1 MQVSMSGAGLKMPI
15 HALEMEVLR
24 DMISSMGSSNNET
37 REITSYDIEIVNIG
51 LPVEAQCDPRCSKV
65 QKQEKLEG
73 KYSLESTDLRE
84 CEICAHLRP

>member
-1 MQVSMSGAGLKMPI
+1 MPI

-51 LPVEAQCDPRCSKV
+51 LPVEAQCDPKCSKV